1 MLTISAVYLNS
12 TLTTIFLLMIAQLR
26 GTLVHKTPVDAVI
39 DCGGVG
45 YLVSISTITSEKL
58 PETGALV
65 TLLTMMIVREDA
77 QQLFGFLSDAERDIF
92 KLLISISGIGPKIAI
107 TILSAANL
115 SELQETIVRGDLLRL
130 QKLPGVGKKTAERII
145 VELKDKIGKV
155 EGFEETS
162 EEAIASATQRD
173 VREETL
179 AAMVKLGYQR
189 VVADK
194 AIKTALQAEPAAQ
207 LTVEQLLRKALR
219 NVLR

>member
-1 MLTISAVYLNS
+1 V
-12 TLTTIFLLMIAQLR
+12 IFAHFVVLFFVLMIAQLR
-26 GTLVHKTPVDAVI
+26 GTLAHKTPVDVVI

-45 YLVSISTITSEKL
+45 YLVSVSTITSEKL
-58 PETGALV
+58 PDVGASV

-92 KLLISISGIGPKIAI
+92 KLLISISGIGPKIGI
-107 TILSAANL
+107 TILSAGNL
-115 SELQETIVRGDLLRL
+115 PELQDTIMRGDLSRL

-155 EGFEETS
+155 EGFEETA

-189 VVADK
+189 AAADK
-194 AIKTALQAEPAAQ
+194 AIKTALQAELNVQ
-207 LTVEQLLRKALR
+207 FTVEQLLRKALR

>member
-1 MLTISAVYLNS
+1 
-12 TLTTIFLLMIAQLR
+12 MIAQLR
-26 GTLVHKTPVDAVI
+26 GTLAHKTPVDVVI

-45 YLVSISTITSEKL
+45 YLVSVSTITSEKL
-58 PETGALV
+58 PDVGASV

-92 KLLISISGIGPKIAI
+92 KLLISISGIGPKIGI
-107 TILSAANL
+107 TILSAGNL
-115 SELQETIVRGDLLRL
+115 PELQDTIMRGDLSRL

-155 EGFEETS
+155 EGFEETA

-189 VVADK
+189 AAADK
-194 AIKTALQAEPAAQ
+194 AIKTALQAELNVQ
-207 LTVEQLLRKALR
+207 FTVEQLLRKALR

>member
-1 MLTISAVYLNS
+1 
-12 TLTTIFLLMIAQLR
+12 MIAQLR
-26 GTLVHKTPVDAVI
+26 GSLVQKTPVDVVI

-45 YLVSISTITSEKL
+45 YQVSVSTITSDKL
-58 PETGALV
+58 PAIGAPV

-107 TILSAANL
+107 TILSAGNL
-115 SELQETIVRGDLLRL
+115 PELQDTIMRGDLSRL

-155 EGFEETS
+155 EGFEES
-162 EEAIASATQRD
+162 PEDAIASATQRD

-189 VVADK
+189 AAADK
-194 AIKTALQAEPAAQ
+194 AIKSALQADPNVQ
-207 LTVEQLLRKALR
+207 FTVEQLLRKALR

>member
-1 MLTISAVYLNS
+1 
-12 TLTTIFLLMIAQLR
+12 MIAQLR
-26 GTLVHKTPVDAVI
+26 GSLVHKTPVDVVI

-45 YLVSISTITSEKL
+45 YLVSVSTITSEKL
-58 PETGALV
+58 PDVGAPV

-92 KLLISISGIGPKIAI
+92 KLLISISGIGPKIGI
-107 TILSAANL
+107 TILSAGNL
-115 SELQETIVRGDLLRL
+115 PELQDTIMRGDLSRL

-145 VELKDKIGKV
+145 VELRDKIGKV
-155 EGFEETS
+155 EGFEES
-162 EEAIASATQRD
+162 PEDAIASATQRG

-189 VVADK
+189 AAADK
-194 AIKTALQAEPAAQ
+194 AIKSALQADPNAQ
-207 LTVEQLLRKALR
+207 FTVEQLLRKALR